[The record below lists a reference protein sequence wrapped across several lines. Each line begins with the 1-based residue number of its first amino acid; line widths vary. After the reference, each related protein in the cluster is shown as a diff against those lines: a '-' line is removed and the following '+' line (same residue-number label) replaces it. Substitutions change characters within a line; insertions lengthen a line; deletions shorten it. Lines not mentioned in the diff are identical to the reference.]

1 MCVGRTTVEGASDQQ
16 ERQQLR
22 RNVVTLSLRTGP
34 VPRRSGAIAPIVEQH
49 RGLPPGHIAVRVLAS
64 DRDSNFTTITGG
76 TRREFDDEE
85 TLKSHVLRYFA
96 EKVESTFGPPT
107 QAVEYAM

>member
-1 MCVGRTTVEGASDQQ
+1 MGTCHSA
-16 ERQQLR
+16 
-22 RNVVTLSLRTGP
+22 
-34 VPRRSGAIAPIVEQH
+34 QH

-85 TLKSHVLRYFA
+85 TLKNHVLRYFA
-96 EKVESTFGPPT
+96 
-107 QAVEYAM
+107 

>member
-85 TLKSHVLRYFA
+85 TLKNHVLRYFA
-96 EKVESTFGPPT
+96 
-107 QAVEYAM
+107 

>member
-76 TRREFDDEE
+76 TRN
-85 TLKSHVLRYFA
+85 HVLRYFA
-96 EKVESTFGPPT
+96 DKGECATEQWSPHLALQLK
-107 QAVEYAM
+107 Q